1 MTNLVDLS
9 DQQVADEITTWA
21 GRIAAGEARL
31 LCLIGEFDRREAW
44 SGPGLLSCAHWLSWQ
59 VGMGLKAAR
68 ERVRVARALG
78 ALPVTAKAFSAGR
91 LSWTQVRAFTRVA
104 TGDDETSWV
113 ELARSATGAQLERL
127 VRGVRRAQRT
137 EEDAADPEQAAWRNQ
152 ARVSYDEDGTLRIG
166 LRLPAEEGAVVLA
179 ALEQARAVLDHE
191 EKPAAQDRQE
201 ASAEAS
207 PPGASLAAGLVQLA
221 RIALNAMATAHPEAA
236 RRNRSRLVVQ
246 VDLLSGWARLADGEL
261 VPPTSLLALETQAVR
276 LRHLVAAD
284 LTRHD
289 LGRTQRLPSLVL
301 RELLGTV
308 DGERCRFPACTRV
321 RKLHAH
327 HVRLWSQN
335 GTTDLANLLL
345 LCSRHHSL
353 VHAQGFQ
360 LQLRP
365 DRSLTVRTAHGV
377 PVPHHPALPWH
388 PAEELD
394 HNGQITAQTLPPM
407 VTGQRLDLGYA
418 VAVLMQ
424 RAA

>member
-1 MTNLVDLS
+1 
-9 DQQVADEITTWA
+9 
-21 GRIAAGEARL
+21 
-31 LCLIGEFDRREAW
+31 
-44 SGPGLLSCAHWLSWQ
+44 
-59 VGMGLKAAR
+59 
-68 ERVRVARALG
+68 
-78 ALPVTAKAFSAGR
+78 
-91 LSWTQVRAFTRVA
+91 
-104 TGDDETSWV
+104 
-113 ELARSATGAQLERL
+113 
-127 VRGVRRAQRT
+127 
-137 EEDAADPEQAAWRNQ
+137 
-152 ARVSYDEDGTLRIG
+152 
-166 LRLPAEEGAVVLA
+166 
-179 ALEQARAVLDHE
+179 
-191 EKPAAQDRQE
+191 
-201 ASAEAS
+201 
-207 PPGASLAAGLVQLA
+207 
-221 RIALNAMATAHPEAA
+221 
-236 RRNRSRLVVQ
+236 
-246 VDLLSGWARLADGEL
+246 
-261 VPPTSLLALETQAVR
+261 
-276 LRHLVAAD
+276 
-284 LTRHD
+284 
-289 LGRTQRLPSLVL
+289 LVL

-424 RAA
+424 QAA